1 MTMTL
6 PTPVTHPAE
15 ALVLARIPATVR
27 ERAATVRLMV
37 FDVDGVLTDG
47 GLYYGENGE
56 QLKRFNALDGH
67 GLRLLLEGGLKVA
80 LMTGRSGPIVAR
92 RAAELGIAEV
102 MQGVRDKGA
111 ALAELAQRAGV
122 QLNQAGY
129 MGDDIIDLPAMQRAG
144 FAATVPN
151 APGYVSQ
158 AAHWVASVPGGS
170 GAVRECCDLL
180 LAAQGRLGGFLAA
193 PGLLGPRHPV
203 TTRAPHD
210 TYAFWHTR

>member
-122 QLNQAGY
+122 QLNRGLH
-129 MGDDIIDLPAMQRAG
+129 GRRHHRPARHAARRFRRHRAQRAG
-144 FAATVPN
+144 LRQPRTGSPRFPAALARCANAATCCWPPRAAWAVSGRAGP
-151 APGYVSQ
+151 AGPG
-158 AAHWVASVPGGS
+158 
-170 GAVRECCDLL
+170 
-180 LAAQGRLGGFLAA
+180 
-193 PGLLGPRHPV
+193 RHPV

>member
-1 MTMTL
+1 
-6 PTPVTHPAE
+6 
-15 ALVLARIPATVR
+15 
-27 ERAATVRLMV
+27 
-37 FDVDGVLTDG
+37 
-47 GLYYGENGE
+47 
-56 QLKRFNALDGH
+56 
-67 GLRLLLEGGLKVA
+67 
-80 LMTGRSGPIVAR
+80 
-92 RAAELGIAEV
+92 
-102 MQGVRDKGA
+102 
-111 ALAELAQRAGV
+111 
-122 QLNQAGY
+122 

-180 LAAQGRLGGFLAA
+180 LAAQGRLGGFWPRRACWA
-193 PGLLGPRHPV
+193 GRHPV